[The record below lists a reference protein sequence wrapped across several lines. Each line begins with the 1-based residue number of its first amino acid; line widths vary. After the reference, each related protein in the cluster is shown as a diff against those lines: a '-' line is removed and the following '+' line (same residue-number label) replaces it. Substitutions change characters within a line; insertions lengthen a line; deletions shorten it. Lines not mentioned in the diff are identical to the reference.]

1 MKSWSIAT
9 FGAPLVPLEADTP
22 QPTGA
27 QALVRVRYC
36 GVCHTDLHI
45 WQGYYDLGDGK
56 KLDLA
61 ARGVSLPSTP
71 GHEIYGEIVAVGPQG
86 DRAAVGRRGVVFP
99 WVGCG
104 ACPACRAEDEHLCP
118 APRFLGVFAPGGYGD
133 HVIVPDA
140 DYVMEAPGVD
150 PALAATYACSGL
162 TAFAALR
169 KARPYGPDAPLV
181 LIGAGGVGLTAVALL
196 RAQGAGHFTV
206 VDIDEAA
213 LAAARDLGAPA
224 TVNTRGVEDPVAAV
238 AEAAGGAPAAVVDFV
253 GNEQTSSL
261 ALASLRKGGAYV
273 LVGLFG
279 GALHIPLPSLPIR
292 VLRIEGSY
300 IGNRAMLRELLAL
313 VAAGRVPAIP
323 VERRPWAECTH
334 TLERLEQ
341 RQVHGRVVLDLA
353 DERPGSAADCDART
367 P

>member
-1 MKSWSIAT
+1 MRSWSIAA
-9 FGAPLVPLEADTP
+9 FGEPLVPLEQDTP
-22 QPTGA
+22 QPAGA
-27 QALVRVRYC
+27 QALVRVSHC

-61 ARGVSLPSTP
+61 SRGVSLPATP
-71 GHEIYGEIVAVGPQG
+71 GHEIYGEIVAVGPNG
-86 DRAAVGRRGVVFP
+86 DRDAVGRRGVVFP

-104 ACPACRAEDEHLCP
+104 DCPACATEDEHLCP

-133 HVIVPDA
+133 HVIVPDVG
-140 DYVMEAPGVD
+140 YVMEVEGID

-169 KARPYGPDAPLV
+169 KAEPYGSDAPLV

-196 RAQGAGHFTV
+196 VAQGEPHFTV
-206 VDIDEAA
+206 VDIDDEA
-213 LAAARDLGAPA
+213 LAVARDLGAPA
-224 TVNTRGVEDPVAAV
+224 TVNSRNVEDAVAAV
-238 AEAAGGAPAAVVDFV
+238 TAAAGGAPAAVVDFV

-261 ALASLRKGGAYV
+261 ALAALRKGGAYV

-300 IGNRAMLRELLAL
+300 IGNRAMLRDLLTL
-313 VAAGRVPAIP
+313 VASGRVPPIP
-323 VERRPWAECTH
+323 VECRPWADCTE
-334 TLERLEQ
+334 TLQRLERRE
-341 RQVHGRVVLDLA
+341 VHGRAVLDLTS
-353 DERPGSAADCDART
+353 GH
-367 P
+367 